1 MTDITVKE
9 FSKTVGLSVTRLIDQ
24 LELAGVEKKKENDLI
39 SDEEKMQLLNYV
51 RNNQNKK
58 STPIDNTE
66 SSKESEIDIKQKDK
80 EKSKSKTVIR
90 KKRVFSK
97 VNNQITKKDDA
108 KINSNEKQLPSN
120 SEEVSDIANT
130 LSESE
135 LNQQSISEIDQ
146 NQESIS
152 EDGATKSNNQSEKSI
167 QEDDKSDDSSKKRRK
182 KSKTKFVN
190 EDKSNASLKPKNRRQ
205 KIHISD
211 DNRVIRRKSSK
222 KTKDASSDDKHQFEK
237 PTEPVIYTVEL
248 GEYITVSELSSAISV
263 KSAEVIKTLM
273 GMGVM
278 ATINETLD
286 QDTATLVVE
295 EMGHKVTTIDYE
307 NLEKNL
313 LTIESDDKYDAES
326 RPPAITIMGHVDHGK
341 TSLLDYIRATRIASG
356 EAGGITQHIGAYQ
369 VKTKHGLLTFL
380 DTPGH
385 AAFTSMRARGANC
398 TDIVILVVA
407 ADDGVKPQTIEAI
420 EHSKAAGVPIIVA
433 VNKIDKEGS
442 NVENVKT
449 ELTKYE
455 IIPEEWGGE
464 NIFVEV
470 SAKEGTGVDKLLES
484 ISLLAELLELKAVS
498 KGSATGIVLESALD
512 KGKGATATVLVQKGC
527 MNTGDNI
534 LCGQEF
540 GRIRAMID
548 QDGKKVDTAT
558 PSTPVVVL
566 GLSGAPEVGDEVL
579 SAVNDKKIREI
590 AEIRKNKIRDSKF
603 ASQYQAP
610 TLDNI
615 FSNLKKGEIP
625 TFNILLK
632 TDVQGS
638 SQAICESLLKLNN
651 EEVMVKIISSS
662 VGAINE
668 SDIALAEASNAMILG
683 FNVRADN
690 QARKTV
696 VEKNIDLRYYSIIYN
711 LIDDVKAGMSGLLTP
726 DTKEEIVGLA
736 EVKDVFKSSA
746 MGAVAGCQVIEGSVV
761 KGNPIR
767 VLRDNVVIYEGEL
780 ESLRRHKDDVKEV
793 KLGTECGIAVKNYN
807 DVKPGDNIEVFTRI
821 EVARKIE

>member
-66 SSKESEIDIKQKDK
+66 SSKESEIDIKQNDK

-120 SEEVSDIANT
+120 PKEVSDIANT

-152 EDGATKSNNQSEKSI
+152 EDGATKLNSQSEKSI

-548 QDGKKVDTAT
+548 QDGKKVDIAT

>member
-1 MTDITVKE
+1 MSDITIKE
-9 FSKTVGLSVTRLIDQ
+9 FSKTVGLSVNRLIDQ
-24 LELAGVEKKKENDLI
+24 LELAGVKKKNESDLI

-51 RNNQNKK
+51 RSSQSKK
-58 STPIDNTE
+58 KKITPKQI
-66 SSKESEIDIKQKDK
+66 KENDIKQNDK
-80 EKSKSKTVIR
+80 TNTVIR

-97 VNNQITKKDDA
+97 VNNQVTEKVEVKPNNENLKKDNVA
-108 KINSNEKQLPSN
+108 
-120 SEEVSDIANT
+120 EES
-130 LSESE
+130 LK
-135 LNQQSISEIDQ
+135 
-146 NQESIS
+146 
-152 EDGATKSNNQSEKSI
+152 EDVTDNIENIEKSVHEAEVV
-167 QEDDKSDDSSKKRRK
+167 QSNVESNDDVSKKRRK

-190 EDKSNASLKPKNRRQ
+190 EEKNNPSIKSKQRRQ

-211 DNRVIRRKSSK
+211 DNRVVRKKPQK
-222 KTKDASSDDKHQFEK
+222 KAKEIKTDDKHQFEK
-237 PTEPVIYTVEL
+237 PTEPVIHTVEL
-248 GEYITVSELSSAISV
+248 GEYITVAELASSISV
-263 KSAEVIKTLM
+263 KTAEVIKTLM
-273 GMGVM
+273 NMGVM
-278 ATINETLD
+278 ATINESLD
-286 QDTATLVVE
+286 QDTATLVIE
-295 EMGHKVTTIDYE
+295 EMGHKVTTIDFE
-307 NLEKNL
+307 NIEKNL
-313 LTIESDDKYDAES
+313 LTLEPEEKYELEA

-341 TSLLDYIRATRIASG
+341 TSLLDYIRASRVASG

-369 VKTKHGLLTFL
+369 VKTSHGLLTFL

-420 EHSKAAGVPIIVA
+420 EHSKAANVPIIVA
-433 VNKIDKEGS
+433 VNKIDKEGA

-455 IIPEEWGGE
+455 IVPEEWGGE

-470 SAKEGTGVDKLLES
+470 SAKEGTGIDNLLDS
-484 ISLLAELLELKAVS
+484 ISLMAEVLELKAIA
-498 KGSATGIVLESALD
+498 KGSATGVVLESALD

-534 LCGQEF
+534 LCGKEF

-548 QDGKKVDTAT
+548 QDGKRVSIAT

-579 SAVNDKKIREI
+579 SAVNDKKIRDI
-590 AEIRKNKIRDSKF
+590 AEFRKTKLRDNKF

-610 TLDNI
+610 TLDNM

-638 SQAICESLLKLNN
+638 SQAICDSLTKLNT
-651 EEVMVKIISSS
+651 EEVEVKIISSS
-662 VGAINE
+662 AGAINE
-668 SDIALAEASNAMILG
+668 SDIALAEASNAIILG
-683 FNVRADN
+683 FNVRADS
-690 QARKTV
+690 QAKKTV
-696 VEKNIDLRYYSIIYN
+696 SEKNIDLRYYSIIYD
-711 LIDDVKAGMSGLLTP
+711 LINDVKAGMSGLLTP
-726 DTKEEIVGLA
+726 ETREEIVGLA

-746 MGAVAGCQVIEGSVV
+746 MGAVAGCQVIEGVV
-761 KGNPIR
+761 RKGNPIR
-767 VLRDNVVIYEGEL
+767 VLRENVVIFEGEL

-793 KLGTECGIAVKNYN
+793 RLGTECGIAVKNYN
-807 DVKPGDNIEVFTRI
+807 DVKPGDNIEVFQRI
-821 EVARKIE
+821 EVARKID

>member
-1 MTDITVKE
+1 MTDITVKQ
-9 FSKTVGLSVTRLIDQ
+9 FSKTVGLPVNRLIDQ
-24 LELAGVEKKKENDLI
+24 LELAGVKNKSESDSI
-39 SDEEKMQLLNYV
+39 SDEEKMQLLDYV
-51 RNNQNKK
+51 RKNKQAV
-58 STPIDNTE
+58 SPQ
-66 SSKESEIDIKQKDK
+66 SKEIIEESKNIDENNNAVKDK
-80 EKSKSKTVIR
+80 KAKTVIR

-97 VNNQITKKDDA
+97 VNNQVTKKA
-108 KINSNEKQLPSN
+108 EPKIIEKNENIEP
-120 SEEVSDIANT
+120 
-130 LSESE
+130 ESE
-135 LNQQSISEIDQ
+135 IVNDVEAANEVNEIDI
-146 NQESIS
+146 NEIP
-152 EDGATKSNNQSEKSI
+152 EVIVPKVDENV
-167 QEDDKSDDSSKKRRK
+167 DSSKKRK
-182 KSKTKFVN
+182 KRSKKKFVN
-190 EDKSNASLKPKNRRQ
+190 EEKTNVIVKQKNRRQ

-211 DNRVIRRKSSK
+211 ANRVLRRKPAKKSK
-222 KTKDASSDDKHQFEK
+222 KEQGDDKHQFEK
-237 PTEPVIYTVEL
+237 PTEPTIYEVEL
-248 GEYITVSELSSAISV
+248 GEFITVAELASSISV

-273 GMGVM
+273 KMGVM
-278 ATINETLD
+278 ATINESLD
-286 QDTATLVVE
+286 QDTATLVIE
-295 EMGHKVTTIDYE
+295 EMGHKAKPLDYE

-313 LTIESDDKYDAES
+313 LTLEPDEDYELES
-326 RPPAITIMGHVDHGK
+326 RPPTITIMGHVDHGK
-341 TSLLDYIRATRIASG
+341 TSLLDYIRTSRIASG

-369 VKTKHGLLTFL
+369 VETQHGLLTFL

-420 EHSKAAGVPIIVA
+420 EHSKAADVPIIVA
-433 VNKIDKEGS
+433 VNKIDKEGADT
-442 NVENVKT
+442 EKVKT
-449 ELTKYE
+449 ELTQFE
-455 IIPEEWGGE
+455 IVPEEWGGD

-470 SAKEGTGVDKLLES
+470 SAKEGTGIENLLES
-484 ISLLAELLELKAVS
+484 ISLLSEVLELKAIA

-534 LCGQEF
+534 LCGKEF

-548 QDGKKVDTAT
+548 QNGKRVNTAT
-558 PSTPVVVL
+558 PSTPVVIL

-590 AEIRKNKIRDSKF
+590 ADFRKTKIRDNKF

-615 FSNLKKGEIP
+615 FSNLKEGEIP
-625 TFNILLK
+625 RFNILLK
-632 TDVQGS
+632 ADVQGS

-651 EEVMVKIISSS
+651 EEVMIKIISSS

-668 SDIALAEASNAMILG
+668 SDIALAEASNAIILG
-683 FNVRADN
+683 FNVRADS
-690 QARKTV
+690 QAKKTV
-696 VEKNIDLRYYSIIYN
+696 AEKKIDLRYYSIIYD
-711 LIDDVKAGMSGLLTP
+711 LIDDVKLGMSGLLTP
-726 DTKEEIVGLA
+726 ETKEEIVGLA
-736 EVKDVFKSSA
+736 EVKDVFKSSS
-746 MGAVAGCQVIEGSVV
+746 MGAVAGCQVVEGSVK

-807 DVKPGDNIEVFTRI
+807 DVKTGDNIEVFQRI
-821 EVARKIE
+821 EVARQIE

>member
-1 MTDITVKE
+1 MSDITIKE
-9 FSKTVGLSVTRLIDQ
+9 FSKTVGLSVNRLIDQ
-24 LELAGVEKKKENDLI
+24 LELAGVKKKNESDLI

-51 RNNQNKK
+51 RSSQSKK
-58 STPIDNTE
+58 KKIIPKQI
-66 SSKESEIDIKQKDK
+66 KENDIKQNDK
-80 EKSKSKTVIR
+80 TNTVIR

-97 VNNQITKKDDA
+97 VNNQVTEKVEVKPNNENLKKDNVA
-108 KINSNEKQLPSN
+108 
-120 SEEVSDIANT
+120 EEDT
-130 LSESE
+130 LK
-135 LNQQSISEIDQ
+135 
-146 NQESIS
+146 
-152 EDGATKSNNQSEKSI
+152 EDVTNNMENIEKSVHEAEVV
-167 QEDDKSDDSSKKRRK
+167 QSNVESNDDVSKKRRK

-190 EDKSNASLKPKNRRQ
+190 EEKNNPSIKSKQRRQ

-211 DNRVIRRKSSK
+211 DNRVVRKKPQK
-222 KTKDASSDDKHQFEK
+222 KAKEIKTDDKHQFEK
-237 PTEPVIYTVEL
+237 PTEPVIHTVEL
-248 GEYITVSELSSAISV
+248 GEYITVAELASSISV
-263 KSAEVIKTLM
+263 KTAEVIKTLM
-273 GMGVM
+273 NMGVM
-278 ATINETLD
+278 ATINESLD
-286 QDTATLVVE
+286 QDTATLVIE
-295 EMGHKVTTIDYE
+295 EMGHKVTTIDFE
-307 NLEKNL
+307 NIEKNL
-313 LTIESDDKYDAES
+313 LTLEPEEKYELEA

-341 TSLLDYIRATRIASG
+341 TSLLDYIRASRVASG

-369 VKTKHGLLTFL
+369 VKTSHGLLTFL

-420 EHSKAAGVPIIVA
+420 EHSKAANVPIIVA
-433 VNKIDKEGS
+433 VNKIDKEGA

-455 IIPEEWGGE
+455 IVPEEWGGE

-470 SAKEGTGVDKLLES
+470 SAKEGTGIDNLLDS
-484 ISLLAELLELKAVS
+484 ISLMAEVLELKAIA
-498 KGSATGIVLESALD
+498 KGSATGVVLESALD

-534 LCGQEF
+534 LCGKEF

-548 QDGKKVDTAT
+548 QDGKRVSIAT

-579 SAVNDKKIREI
+579 SAVNDKKIRDI
-590 AEIRKNKIRDSKF
+590 AEFRKTKLRDNKF

-610 TLDNI
+610 TLDNM

-638 SQAICESLLKLNN
+638 SQAICDSLTKLNT
-651 EEVMVKIISSS
+651 EEVEVKIISSS
-662 VGAINE
+662 AGAINE
-668 SDIALAEASNAMILG
+668 SDIALAEASNAIILG
-683 FNVRADN
+683 FNVRADS
-690 QARKTV
+690 QAKKTV
-696 VEKNIDLRYYSIIYN
+696 SEKNIDLRYYSIIYD
-711 LIDDVKAGMSGLLTP
+711 LINDVKAGMSGLLTP
-726 DTKEEIVGLA
+726 ETREEIVGLA

-746 MGAVAGCQVIEGSVV
+746 MGAVAGCQVIEGVV
-761 KGNPIR
+761 RKGNPIR
-767 VLRDNVVIYEGEL
+767 VLRENVVIFEGEL

-793 KLGTECGIAVKNYN
+793 RLGTECGIAVKNYN
-807 DVKPGDNIEVFTRI
+807 DVKPGDNIEVFQRI
-821 EVARKIE
+821 EVARKID

>member
-58 STPIDNTE
+58 STSIDNIE

-108 KINSNEKQLPSN
+108 KINSNEKQLSSDP
-120 SEEVSDIANT
+120 EEVSDIANT

>member
-1 MTDITVKE
+1 MSDITIKE
-9 FSKTVGLSVTRLIDQ
+9 FSKTVGLSVNRLIDQ
-24 LELAGVEKKKENDLI
+24 LELAGVKNKNEKDLI

-51 RNNQNKK
+51 RNSNVKKK
-58 STPIDNTE
+58 STASPQKNE
-66 SSKESEIDIKQKDK
+66 NEITQKNK
-80 EKSKSKTVIR
+80 TNTVIR

-97 VNNQITKKDDA
+97 VNNQVT
-108 KINSNEKQLPSN
+108 EK
-120 SEEVSDIANT
+120 V
-130 LSESE
+130 ES
-135 LNQQSISEIDQ
+135 
-146 NQESIS
+146 
-152 EDGATKSNNQSEKSI
+152 KSNNNDLKKESLPELDLAKEDQSNEIENIETSSSDI
-167 QEDDKSDDSSKKRRK
+167 NVVSNNVEPNEDLSKKRRK

-190 EDKSNASLKPKNRRQ
+190 EEKSNPSIKAKQRRQ

-211 DNRVIRRKSSK
+211 DNRVVRKKPQK
-222 KTKDASSDDKHQFEK
+222 KAKEMKTDDKHQFEK
-237 PTEPVIYTVEL
+237 PTEPVIHTVEL
-248 GEYITVSELSSAISV
+248 SEHITVAELASSISV
-263 KSAEVIKTLM
+263 KSAEVIKALM
-273 GMGVM
+273 NMGVM
-278 ATINETLD
+278 ATINESLD
-286 QDTATLVVE
+286 QDTATLVIE
-295 EMGHKVTTIDYE
+295 EMGHKATTIDYE
-307 NLEKNL
+307 NIEKNL
-313 LTIESDDKYDAES
+313 LTLEPEEKYESEP

-341 TSLLDYIRATRIASG
+341 TSLLDYIRASRVASG

-369 VKTKHGLLTFL
+369 VKTSHGLLTFL

-420 EHSKAAGVPIIVA
+420 EHSKAAKVPIIVA
-433 VNKIDKEGS
+433 VNKIDKEGA

-455 IIPEEWGGE
+455 IVPEEWGGE

-470 SAKEGTGVDKLLES
+470 SAKEGTGIDNLLDS
-484 ISLLAELLELKAVS
+484 ISLMAEVLELKAIA
-498 KGSATGIVLESALD
+498 KGSATGVVLESALD

-534 LCGQEF
+534 LCGKEF

-548 QDGKKVDTAT
+548 QDGKRVNMAT

-579 SAVNDKKIREI
+579 SAVNDKKIRDI
-590 AEIRKNKIRDSKF
+590 AEFRKTKLRDNKF

-610 TLDNI
+610 TLDNM

-638 SQAICESLLKLNN
+638 AQAICDSLAKLNT
-651 EEVMVKIISSS
+651 EEVEVKIISSS
-662 VGAINE
+662 AGAISE
-668 SDIALAEASNAMILG
+668 SDIALAEASNAIILG
-683 FNVRADN
+683 FNVRADS
-690 QARKTV
+690 QAKKTV
-696 VEKNIDLRYYSIIYN
+696 AEKNIDLRYYSIIYE

-726 DTKEEIVGLA
+726 ETREEILGLA

-746 MGAVAGCQVIEGSVV
+746 MGAVAGCQVIEGAVR

-767 VLRDNVVIYEGEL
+767 VLRDNVVIFEGEL

-793 KLGTECGIAVKNYN
+793 RLGTECGIAVKNYN
-807 DVKPGDNIEVFTRI
+807 DVKPGDNIEVFQRI
-821 EVARKIE
+821 EVARKID

>member
-1 MTDITVKE
+1 MSDITIKE
-9 FSKTVGLSVTRLIDQ
+9 FSKTVGLSVNRLIDQ
-24 LELAGVEKKKENDLI
+24 LELAGVKKKNESDLI

-51 RNNQNKK
+51 RSSQSKK
-58 STPIDNTE
+58 KKITPKQI
-66 SSKESEIDIKQKDK
+66 KENDIKQNDK
-80 EKSKSKTVIR
+80 TNTVIR

-97 VNNQITKKDDA
+97 VNNQVTEKVEVKPNNENLKKDNVA
-108 KINSNEKQLPSN
+108 
-120 SEEVSDIANT
+120 EEDT
-130 LSESE
+130 LK
-135 LNQQSISEIDQ
+135 
-146 NQESIS
+146 
-152 EDGATKSNNQSEKSI
+152 EDVTNNIENIEKSVHEAEVV
-167 QEDDKSDDSSKKRRK
+167 QSNVESNDDVSKKRRK

-190 EDKSNASLKPKNRRQ
+190 EEKNNPSIKSKQRRQ

-211 DNRVIRRKSSK
+211 DNRVVRKKPQK
-222 KTKDASSDDKHQFEK
+222 KAKEIKTDDKHQFEK
-237 PTEPVIYTVEL
+237 PTEPVIHTVEL
-248 GEYITVSELSSAISV
+248 GVYITVAELASSISV
-263 KSAEVIKTLM
+263 KTAEVIKTLM
-273 GMGVM
+273 NMGVM
-278 ATINETLD
+278 ATINESLD
-286 QDTATLVVE
+286 QDTATLVIE
-295 EMGHKVTTIDYE
+295 EMGHKVTTIDFE
-307 NLEKNL
+307 NIEKNL
-313 LTIESDDKYDAES
+313 LTLEPEEKYELES

-341 TSLLDYIRATRIASG
+341 TSLLDYIRASRVASG

-369 VKTKHGLLTFL
+369 VKTSHGLLTFL

-420 EHSKAAGVPIIVA
+420 EHSKAANVPIIVA
-433 VNKIDKEGS
+433 VNKIDKEGA

-455 IIPEEWGGE
+455 IVPEEWGGE

-470 SAKEGTGVDKLLES
+470 SAKEGTGIDNLLDS
-484 ISLLAELLELKAVS
+484 ISLMAEVLELKAIA
-498 KGSATGIVLESALD
+498 KGSATGVVLESALD

-534 LCGQEF
+534 LCGKEF

-548 QDGKKVDTAT
+548 QDGKRVSIAT

-579 SAVNDKKIREI
+579 SAVNDKKIRDI
-590 AEIRKNKIRDSKF
+590 AEFRKTKLRDNKF

-610 TLDNI
+610 TLDNM

-638 SQAICESLLKLNN
+638 SQAICDSLTKLNT
-651 EEVMVKIISSS
+651 EEVEVKIISSS
-662 VGAINE
+662 AGAINE
-668 SDIALAEASNAMILG
+668 SDIALAEASNAIILG
-683 FNVRADN
+683 FNVRADS
-690 QARKTV
+690 QAKKTV
-696 VEKNIDLRYYSIIYN
+696 SEKNIDLRYYSIIYD
-711 LIDDVKAGMSGLLTP
+711 LINDVKAGMSGLLTP
-726 DTKEEIVGLA
+726 ETREEIVGLA

-746 MGAVAGCQVIEGSVV
+746 MGAVAGCQVIEGVV
-761 KGNPIR
+761 RKGNPIR
-767 VLRDNVVIYEGEL
+767 VLRENVVIFEGEL

-793 KLGTECGIAVKNYN
+793 RLGTECGIAVKNYN
-807 DVKPGDNIEVFTRI
+807 DVKPGDNIEVFQRI
-821 EVARKIE
+821 EVARKID